1 MGDESPSVSTSRLG
15 PNAGGL
21 FWLAIVLTG
30 LGTGASAAAL
40 TLILQAVQHFMWPDP
55 GATLLDAA
63 ARATPWRHILV
74 LLGAG
79 LVTGAGQIVLVR
91 LTSSNSID
99 ITEAIRFSAGRLPAL
114 RTLGSAVLSVVVV
127 GMGAS
132 LGREG
137 APKQAG
143 AVIANLLSDKAV
155 LSDEQRRLLVA
166 CGAGAGMAAAYGVPL
181 GGALFALEVLRGM
194 LALRLVLPA
203 LLTSVIATA
212 TAFVVLPDAPTY
224 VIPRFDSSATNLA
237 LAVLVGPVAGLV
249 SVAFVRTIAW
259 ADRNRP
265 KRRRR
270 LLAPVLALGLLGL
283 VSIPFPQLLGNGKD
297 IAQLA
302 FSDQLPFVL
311 LLVLLILKPA
321 ATMLCLGSGV
331 PGGLF
336 TPSLALGALLGAVLD
351 HACSFFWPDVQP
363 ALVAVVGPG
372 AVLAATT
379 QGPISAVV
387 LMMELT
393 GQDRSFIAPLLF
405 AVVIATLVSRVIE
418 PRSIYDARLTDEEI
432 AQRQKV
438 REPKKF

>member
-1 MGDESPSVSTSRLG
+1 
-15 PNAGGL
+15 
-21 FWLAIVLTG
+21 
-30 LGTGASAAAL
+30 
-40 TLILQAVQHFMWPDP
+40 
-55 GATLLDAA
+55 
-63 ARATPWRHILV
+63 
-74 LLGAG
+74 
-79 LVTGAGQIVLVR
+79 
-91 LTSSNSID
+91 
-99 ITEAIRFSAGRLPAL
+99 
-114 RTLGSAVLSVVVV
+114 
-127 GMGAS
+127 
-132 LGREG
+132 
-137 APKQAG
+137 
-143 AVIANLLSDKAV
+143 
-155 LSDEQRRLLVA
+155 
-166 CGAGAGMAAAYGVPL
+166 MAAAYGVPL

-212 TAFVVLPDAPTY
+212 TASVVLPDAPTY

-237 LAVLVGPVAGLV
+237 LAVLVGAVAGLV

-311 LLVLLILKPA
+311 LLGLLILKPA

-336 TPSLALGALLGAVLD
+336 TPSLALGALLGAALG

-363 ALVAVVGPG
+363 ALVAVVGAG

-393 GQDRSFIAPLLF
+393 GQGRSFVAPLLLG
-405 AVVIATLVSRVIE
+405 VVIATLVARVIE

-432 AQRQKV
+432 AQRQRL
-438 REPKKF
+438 REPAPR